1 MENGFEKSENY
12 IHLEEKLGPRDYL
25 DFLMRISI
33 FVFVLVFF
41 SLVSYFL
48 ISHLISRRI
57 VSSRKDILYV
67 APYKLSLLQGMG
79 IVSEP
84 ELNLEVRTK
93 SGYKKIHFLLDTGA
107 VISSLPREMAEAMGY
122 NLAFMPR
129 TVFTGYGNTT
139 SFAYKGE
146 MVVRMGK
153 KEVTLPVVFT
163 QARATQP
170 LIGRKGVVDRFAIIL
185 DAQNKQVI
193 IKEKG

>member
-1 MENGFEKSENY
+1 MESNLEESENY
-12 IHLEEKLGPRDYL
+12 IHLEDKLSPKDYL
-25 DFLMRISI
+25 DFLMRISV
-33 FVFVLVFF
+33 FVFILAFF
-41 SLVSYFL
+41 SFVSYFL
-48 ISHLISRRI
+48 ISHLISRRLL
-57 VSSRKDILYV
+57 SSRKDILYV
-67 APYKLSLLQGMG
+67 APYKLSLLQGIG

-107 VISSLPREMAEAMGY
+107 VVSSLPRGMAVAMGY

-139 SFAYKGE
+139 SFAYRGD
-146 MVVRMGK
+146 MVVKMGE

-163 QARATQP
+163 QAAATQP
-170 LIGRKGVVDRFAIIL
+170 LIGRKGMVDRFAIIL